1 MKLGSQSTHAT
12 VLERIERMCAIN
24 LLTLENENAGQP
36 LDEFLPMERMS
47 SYTVHIFPD
56 TNSDGETVLSL
67 AIDGEASYYHRED
80 VRIIINFSCQHSV
93 IRFTKLICIHQVVEF
108 FRINGF
114 SMTFSTSALRPMWLT
129 TPGMNISVGFDLDV
143 IIIVILFC
151 EHTYRSR

>member
-1 MKLGSQSTHAT
+1 ML
-12 VLERIERMCAIN
+12 
-24 LLTLENENAGQP
+24 
-36 LDEFLPMERMS
+36 
-47 SYTVHIFPD
+47 
-56 TNSDGETVLSL
+56 GETVLSL

-93 IRFTKLICIHQVVEF
+93 IRFIKLICIHQVVEF